1 MSPDRGRPRL
11 SDAKKKVVRFE
22 VRLTKEKADQ
32 LQKCSERLN
41 ISRAEVIERGI
52 DMVDEQTKK

>member
-1 MSPDRGRPRL
+1 MG
-11 SDAKKKVVRFE
+11 DAKKSVRFE
-22 VRLTKEKADQ
+22 LRLTKEKADQ
-32 LQKCSERLN
+32 LQECSERLN

>member
-1 MSPDRGRPRL
+1 M
-11 SDAKKKVVRFE
+11 SDAEKKVVRFE
-22 VRLTKEKADQ
+22 LRLTKEKADQ

>member
-1 MSPDRGRPRL
+1 MSPKGGRPPL
-11 SDAKKKVVRFE
+11 GDAKKSVRFE
-22 VRLTKEKADQ
+22 LRLTKEKADQ

-52 DMVDEQTKK
+52 DMVDEKTKK

>member
-11 SDAKKKVVRFE
+11 SDAEKKVVRFE
-22 VRLTKEKADQ
+22 LRLTKEKADQ